1 MKHHSGKL
9 VSLLASSILL
19 CVTAMGQNGGLRFSL
34 TDLGTFGG
42 TWSEAWAINDS
53 GTIVGTFGVSGGQ
66 RCFSIRNGTLLTFD
80 GGSKPPNCEALALD
94 SKNNIAGA
102 VATAA
107 SGSLYRAFRYDNGG
121 KLVVLPVPAGYDYSM
136 GLAIYGATVVGG
148 IGNST
153 SGWYCSSCPFWFSGL
168 QTAVKWDADG
178 YLTTIVNGR
187 VADFAFGT
195 YARGINSGGEIV
207 GRVYYYPNVSPS
219 AWLWKKGVFTDLPTL
234 PTEAPPVTEA
244 NVINDAGYI
253 VGGGRTDGRTING
266 IPTVYFCAEA
276 WDSHSLTTMIL
287 HFCDQSRKLSA
298 VATSSDNWVVGYSD
312 LDIFQAPGPPFVGV
326 PDPRCVL
333 TDLNTLLDA
342 SGRGWVVTT
351 ANGINRK
358 HQIVG
363 AGVSPLDG
371 QLHAVWLTPNSSPLC

>member
-1 MKHHSGKL
+1 MKHYSAKL
-9 VSLLASSILL
+9 VSFLASAILL
-19 CVTAMGQNGGLRFSL
+19 CVTAWGQNGGLRFSL

-66 RCFSIRNGTLLTFD
+66 RCFSIRNGSLLTFD
-80 GGSKPPNCEALALD
+80 GGSKPPKCEALALD
-94 SKNNIAGA
+94 IKGNIAGA

-121 KLVVLPVPAGYDYSM
+121 KLMVLPVPPGYDYTM
-136 GLAIYGATVVGG
+136 GLAIYGGTVVGG
-148 IGNST
+148 VGNST
-153 SGWYCSSCPFWFSGL
+153 SGAYCSNCRFWDSGL

-187 VADFAFGT
+187 VADFSQGT
-195 YARGINSGGEIV
+195 YARGINSSGEIV
-207 GRVYYYPNVSPS
+207 GRVFYYPNVTQS
-219 AWLWKKGVFTDLPTL
+219 AWLWKNGVYTDLPTL
-234 PTEAPPVTEA
+234 PVTTPPYSEA
-244 NVINDAGYI
+244 NAINDSGYI
-253 VGGGRTDGRTING
+253 VGDGNTDNGTGGQQ
-266 IPTVYFCAEA
+266 YHCAQGWNA
-276 WDSHSLTTMIL
+276 HSLTTMIL
-287 HFCDQSRKLSA
+287 HFCVKNIPISA
-298 VATSSDNWVVGYSD
+298 MATSSDNWVAGYADYDRFHVSY
-312 LDIFQAPGPPFVGV
+312 PPFVGV

-342 SGRGWVVTT
+342 SGRGWIVTT

-363 AGVSPLDG
+363 AAVSPVDG
-371 QLHAVWLTPNSSPLC
+371 QLHAVWLTPNNLPLC